1 MDRPGNGCHRNIY
14 SSPLCQ
20 QTKPRD
26 PQHHKKPMGQE
37 LEKNLEAR
45 DEELISY
52 EIVMQRR
59 PLHPKLG
66 GTKTHS
72 ISLQYEKFQP
82 LF

>member
-37 LEKNLEAR
+37 LEKNQEAR

-52 EIVMQRR
+52 EIVMLSMIAFRNFTQN
-59 PLHPKLG
+59 
-66 GTKTHS
+66 
-72 ISLQYEKFQP
+72 Y
-82 LF
+82 